1 MSNQDKAE
9 SKKRGKGAGSFCIPR
24 AAIEALLDAKA
35 DAYTVCAYLTLAC
48 YTDESGTY
56 STASAKAVSTATGA
70 NKMTGGPVPRAIQ
83 RLKEIRAFKVE
94 QVSNGKTGKNHA
106 MIERRTDLGPILFDR
121 DTWIAQTGEI
131 LPDGPTERGKILHV
145 LPTFNEP
152 AVSRVW
158 FGRGL
163 VEGHESHS
171 RPLKQVKDAG
181 PVAARLLLAMY
192 AANDMETWGGVRPIG
207 EGRGPW
213 KHYEPVGVNPQAMP
227 GGAVLIRSKDSGSLA
242 SIDERISGG
251 NKDAYWRALEALESI
266 GLFYEVVLVLN
277 RNAEL
282 REFPSGQEYSQ
293 IPDDAEPLY
302 ELDSRSL
309 HGYKPKGEEGLG
321 GITART
327 AADFGAPVATQGGR
341 FDGTYAAIV
350 RRGQGAMLAGI
361 YRPRYRVSN
370 PKNAGTKEA
379 WARIHEGNREHF
391 DFIATLRSVNGLP
404 ALPAPWD
411 ASKAAADHHAEAT
424 TAASQE
430 TSTRSL

>member
-9 SKKRGKGAGSFCIPR
+9 SGKRGKGAGSFCIPR

-48 YTDESGTY
+48 YTDDSGMY
-56 STASAKAVSTATGA
+56 STASAKAVNTATGA
-70 NKMTGGPVPRAIQ
+70 NKMTGGPIPRAIQ
-83 RLKEIRAFKVE
+83 RLKEIHAFKVE
-94 QVSNGKTGKNHA
+94 RVSNGKAGTKHKWVDQ
-106 MIERRTDLGPILFDR
+106 RTDLGPILFDR
-121 DTWIAQTGEI
+121 DTWIAQTGEV

-158 FGRGL
+158 FGNGL
-163 VEGHESHS
+163 VQGHESHS

-242 SIDERISGG
+242 SIDERISGES
-251 NKDAYWRALEALESI
+251 DAAYWRALEALESI

-277 RNAEL
+277 RNADRKTFKNSE
-282 REFPSGQEYSQ
+282 QEYSQ
-293 IPDDAEPLY
+293 IPADAEPLY

-327 AADFGAPVATQGGR
+327 AADFGWPVATQGGR

-379 WARIHEGNREHF
+379 WARIHENNREYF

-404 ALPAPWD
+404 ALSAPWD
-411 ASKAAADHHAEAT
+411 ANKSPADHPEE
-424 TAASQE
+424 ASQK
-430 TSTRSL
+430 TNGIRL

>member
-48 YTDESGTY
+48 YTDESGMY
-56 STASAKAVSTATGA
+56 SSASAKAVGIRAGA
-70 NKMTGGPVPRAIQ
+70 GRMTGGPVPRAIQ
-83 RLKEIRAFKVE
+83 RLKEIHAFKVE
-94 QVSNGKTGKNHA
+94 RVSNGKAGKKHDW
-106 MIERRTDLGPILFDR
+106 IEHKTDLGPILFDS
-121 DTWIAQTGEI
+121 DTWTQQTGEI
-131 LPDGPTERGKILHV
+131 LPERPERAGKILHV

-171 RPLKQVKDAG
+171 RPLKQLKDAG
-181 PVAARLLLAMY
+181 PEAARLLLAMY
-192 AANDMETWGGVRPIG
+192 AANDMETWGGVQPIG

-213 KHYEPVGVNPQAMP
+213 KHYEPVAEPHSLP
-227 GGAVLIRSKDSGSLA
+227 GGAILMRAKDSGSLA
-242 SIDERISGG
+242 SVDPRISGG
-251 NKDAYWRALEALESI
+251 NNSAYWQALEALESI

-277 RNAEL
+277 RNAKPSK
-282 REFPSGQEYSQ
+282 FPSGQEYSQ

-302 ELDSRSL
+302 ELDCRSL

-327 AADFGAPVATQGGR
+327 AADFGLPVATQGGR

-379 WARIHEGNREHF
+379 WARIHESNREHF
-391 DFIATLRSVNGLP
+391 DFIATLRSVNGKE

-411 ASKAAADHHAEAT
+411 ASKAAADRQAEAT
-424 TAASQE
+424 TEASQE
-430 TSTRSL
+430 TSTRRL

>member
-1 MSNQDKAE
+1 MSNQDKAKSGKR
-9 SKKRGKGAGSFCIPR
+9 SKGPGSFCVPR
-24 AAIEALLDAKA
+24 AAIEALLEAKA

-48 YTDESGTY
+48 YTDEGSMY
-56 STASAKAVSTATGA
+56 SSAGAKAVNTATGA
-70 NKMTGGPVPRAIQ
+70 NKMTGGPIPRAIQ
-83 RLKEIRAFKVE
+83 RLKEIHAFKVE
-94 QVSNGKTGKNHA
+94 RVSNGMAGTKHKWV
-106 MIERRTDLGPILFDR
+106 EQRTDLGPILFDS
-121 DTWIAQTGEI
+121 DTWTQQTGEI
-131 LPDGPTERGKILHV
+131 LPERPERAGKILHV

-163 VEGHESHS
+163 VEGHESHR
-171 RPLKQVKDAG
+171 RPLKQLKDAG

-227 GGAVLIRSKDSGSLA
+227 GGAVLIRSKDSGPLA
-242 SIDERISGG
+242 PIDERISGES
-251 NKDAYWRALEALESI
+251 NDAYWRALEALESI

-277 RNAEL
+277 RNAEI
-282 REFPSGQEYSQ
+282 REFPSKEKYSQ
-293 IPDDAEPLY
+293 IPADAEPLY

-327 AADFGAPVATQGGR
+327 AADFGCPVATQGGH

-379 WARIHEGNREHF
+379 WARIHENNREYF

-404 ALPAPWD
+404 ALSAPWD
-411 ASKAAADHHAEAT
+411 ANKSPADHPEE
-424 TAASQE
+424 ASQE
-430 TSTRSL
+430 TNGIRL